1 MTRSDRET
9 VIRALSHA
17 RMRPYL
23 QRCDGSVKDA
33 LKLYQWHSELTASVQ
48 TVLGTTEVILRNA
61 IDAQLQEW
69 NRANQAGSQSWLL
82 TTPAAPLRRLTEVK
96 RREAVRRAQKQ
107 ASERPTEHW
116 RHSQPVSHDDVL
128 AHVMFGMWKDLMP
141 NHQPGANPAKQTNK
155 NRVRLWEESLHKAF
169 PYIDDSGGSITFWR
183 IAHLHR
189 LRNRISHMEPLLDVD
204 VKSHVNEAFQLI
216 RSIDP
221 IVEQWL
227 SGMSRVN
234 SVLKRMPYTRKA

>member
-1 MTRSDRET
+1 MVHSNRDA

-23 QRCDGSVKDA
+23 QRTNGNQKQA

-48 TVLGTTEVILRNA
+48 TVLGNTEVILRNA

-69 NRANQAGSQSWLL
+69 NHHNQPGAESWLL
-82 TTPAAPLRRLTEVK
+82 TPPAAPLRGLTEAK
-96 RREAVRRAQKQ
+96 RKDAIRRAQKQ
-107 ASERPTEHW
+107 ASERPTDHW
-116 RHSQPVSHDDVL
+116 RHNQPVSHNDVL
-128 AHVMFGMWKDLMP
+128 AHIMFGMWKDLMP
-141 NHQPGANPAKQTNK
+141 NHQPGANPTKQANK
-155 NRVRLWEESLHKAF
+155 NRVCMWEEALHKAF
-169 PYIDDSGGSITFWR
+169 PNIDDSDGSITFWR

-189 LRNRISHMEPLLDVD
+189 LRNRISHVEPLLDID
-204 VKSHVNEAFQLI
+204 VKTHVNEAFQLI

-227 SGMSRVN
+227 SGLSRVN
-234 SVLKRMPYTRKA
+234 SVLKQKP